1 MAKFKKVYTLKQ
13 IAEDPRV
20 ESISD
25 ERAIGDGL
33 WVYLKAPYVNR
44 FLECATIHE
53 DKVADLMWQ
62 MNGEV
67 IEWQESLSFPNP
79 HTH

>member
-20 ESISD
+20 DSISD
-25 ERAIGDGL
+25 ERAIGDGI
-33 WVYLKAPYVNR
+33 WIYLKAPYVNR
-44 FLECATIHE
+44 FLECGTIHE

-67 IEWQESLSFPNP
+67 IEWQDSLSFPNP
-79 HTH
+79 YTH